1 MCMFEHRLT
10 FMDMKDEMY
19 CCDVLNPRGG
29 DLVQKYVP
37 ENGMDMKIH
46 P

>member
-1 MCMFEHRLT
+1 MQFKTKCENIMAEQ
-10 FMDMKDEMY
+10 MKF
-19 CCDVLNPRGG
+19 LFLSRGG